1 MSLWL
6 YNSDEQTLTRYQ
18 LSGVTVR
25 HTDFDYLGNDRD
37 PGALVEPEEK
47 FLTFNVSSLRA
58 AVNDYASLGNN
69 SRINTRTYG
78 GLTSTGFRLVSC
90 RS

>member
-37 PGALVEPEEK
+37 
-47 FLTFNVSSLRA
+47 
-58 AVNDYASLGNN
+58 YASVGRARGEISN
-69 SRINTRTYG
+69 
-78 GLTSTGFRLVSC
+78 V
-90 RS
+90 